1 MIGGEYPAGADQVLV
16 VYTPPDASIEL
27 DPLAIAGDIAAD
39 ATARAA
45 DGWRI
50 VSTADMPL
58 RHGGT
63 AFGLQGS
70 GFETKAAILVVY
82 VRTAATGG

>member
-1 MIGGEYPAGADQVLV
+1 MIGGEFPAGSDQVLV
-16 VYTPPDASIEL
+16 VYMPPDTSIEL
-27 DPLAIAGDIAAD
+27 DPLAIATEIAGD
-39 ATARAA
+39 ATTRAA

-70 GFETKAAILVVY
+70 GFETKAAVLVVY
-82 VRTAATGG
+82 ARVPAPGG

>member
-1 MIGGEYPAGADQVLV
+1 MIGGEYPAGPDQVLV
-16 VYTPPDASIEL
+16 VYAPPDASIEL
-27 DPLAIAGDIAAD
+27 DPLAIASEIAAD
-39 ATARAA
+39 AATRASG
-45 DGWRI
+45 GWRI

-82 VRTAATGG
+82 ARTAGAGG